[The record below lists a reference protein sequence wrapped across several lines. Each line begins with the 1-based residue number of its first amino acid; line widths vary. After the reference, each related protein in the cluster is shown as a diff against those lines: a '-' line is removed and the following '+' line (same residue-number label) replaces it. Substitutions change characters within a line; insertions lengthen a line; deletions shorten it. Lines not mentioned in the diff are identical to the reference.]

1 MQTLKITCIIQMF
14 KFRDFARFYHLSL
27 MVNKQLLIKQMWALK
42 QPTLYLIIIIQRKG
56 HPLHDLLNQNKR
68 MEHKMRFTIEF
79 S

>member
-14 KFRDFARFYHLSL
+14 EFRDFARFYHLSL
-27 MVNKQLLIKQMWALK
+27 MVNKQLLIKQMWPLT

-68 MEHKMRFTIEF
+68 MEHEIRFTIEF